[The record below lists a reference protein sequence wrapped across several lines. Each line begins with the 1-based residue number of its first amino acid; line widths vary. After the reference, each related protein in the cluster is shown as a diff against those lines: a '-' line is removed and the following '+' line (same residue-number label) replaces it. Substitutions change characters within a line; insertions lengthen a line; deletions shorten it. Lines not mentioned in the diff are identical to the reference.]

1 MSNWVRSLRFLRPA
15 LVLLAAGLVGCGT
28 LREVREV
35 ATPSVSG
42 EILLR
47 AAAGEPLSW
56 KPDSCFNGERE
67 QFFGFVLGASG
78 SPLILRA
85 VLDPLDGPGLRL
97 TGLEGTPPRGI
108 VVRQADCRALSLS
121 VQPTGWTVN
130 DFRDVSGTLEVSCT
144 LGDGVSFEGSLA
156 ISHCH

>member
-1 MSNWVRSLRFLRPA
+1 MTN
-15 LVLLAAGLVGCGT
+15 
-28 LREVREV
+28 
-35 ATPSVSG
+35 PSVTG
-42 EILLR
+42 EIVVR

-56 KPDSCFNGERE
+56 KPDSCRTGERE

-78 SPLILRA
+78 SPVVLRA

-97 TGLEGTPPRGI
+97 TGLEGTSPQV
-108 VVRQADCRALSLS
+108 VVREAVCRTLDLT
-121 VQPTGWTVN
+121 VQPTGWIVN

-144 LGDGVSFEGSLA
+144 LDDGVSLEGKLA

>member
-1 MSNWVRSLRFLRPA
+1 M
-15 LVLLAAGLVGCGT
+15 
-28 LREVREV
+28 

-47 AAAGEPLSW
+47 AAASEPLVW
-56 KPDSCFNGERE
+56 KPDSCRTGEIE

-78 SPLILRA
+78 SPVVVRA

-97 TGLEGTPPRGI
+97 TGLEGTSPQ
-108 VVRQADCRALSLS
+108 VVREADCRTLDLR
-121 VQPTGWTVN
+121 VQPTGWIVN

-144 LGDGVSFEGSLA
+144 LDGGVSLEGNLA